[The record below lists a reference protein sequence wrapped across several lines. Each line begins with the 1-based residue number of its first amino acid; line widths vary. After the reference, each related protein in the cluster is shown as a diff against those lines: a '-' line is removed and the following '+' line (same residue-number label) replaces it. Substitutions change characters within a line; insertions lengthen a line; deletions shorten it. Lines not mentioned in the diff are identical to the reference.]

1 MLVIKLRSCAR
12 CAGFELDLQTKN
24 SRSQF
29 FFSDSYRPKVELK
42 RDIAISLGG
51 TWPSGDILP
60 RNYRSLL
67 CHFTLVAINFH

>member
-1 MLVIKLRSCAR
+1 MQDVLGLSSTCKQKIA
-12 CAGFELDLQTKN
+12 DPN
-24 SRSQF
+24 F

-67 CHFTLVAINFH
+67 CHFTWVAINFH